1 MADGRLIYVVGP
13 TGAGKDAIIARSYR
27 KLCKVNYLYF
37 APRYV
42 TRVDSN
48 TCLELSITPTA
59 FEYYRR
65 HGYFALSW
73 AAHGI
78 RYAVGMTIDRQLRL
92 GKTVVVNG
100 SRAYLNTALAQYPQ
114 ITAVQFAVASAIAR
128 ARLLAR
134 AREDADAI
142 AGRLERAAP
151 PVAHAGQLHT
161 IDNNG
166 SLDEAVHTFEQVLTS
181 VGGFQE
187 PGVARVAR
195 VP

>member
-1 MADGRLIYVVGP
+1 MTDGRLIYVVGP
-13 TGAGKDAIIARSYR
+13 SGAGKDAIIARSR
-27 KLCKVNYLYF
+27 HKLLKIKYLYF
-37 APRYV
+37 SPRYV
-42 TRVDSN
+42 TRVDGN
-48 TCLELSITPTA
+48 TCHELSITSTA
-59 FEYYRR
+59 FEYYLR

-78 RYAVGMTIDRQLRL
+78 RYAVGLAIDRQLRL

-100 SRAYLNTALAQYPQ
+100 SRAYLNTALAHYPQ
-114 ITAVQFAVASAIAR
+114 ITVVQFAVDSAIAR
-128 ARLLAR
+128 ARRLAR
-134 AREDADAI
+134 ARENADAI
-142 AGRLERAAP
+142 AARLERAPP

-166 SLDEAVHTFEQVLTS
+166 SLDEAVHAFEQVLTN